1 MARVCAE
8 CLKKIS
14 FLDQGYSDPSYP
26 GSQFCSQE
34 HANAFTG
41 KPRGKNQDSPTAE
54 DEFSA
59 QSIQRRET
67 EERIALE
74 KMKDEKGV
82 YVKGIT
88 MPFEEMVVFIL
99 KWTLASIPAGIV
111 ISLVVFIILSILSA
125 I

>member
-8 CLKKIS
+8 CHKKIS
-14 FLDQGYSDPSYP
+14 FLDQSYSDPRYP
-26 GSQFCSQE
+26 GSYFCNHE
-34 HANAFTG
+34 HANAFTE
-41 KPRGKNQDSPTAE
+41 KRKEKNQDSPTAE

-59 QSIQRRET
+59 QSIQRREI

-111 ISLVVFIILSILSA
+111 IALVVFTILSILSA
-125 I
+125 